1 MACGTCLLGAY
12 WLSDESH
19 LATAA
24 QAVQTANHST
34 TAKVQYGEPSSLV
47 EVKQAL
53 TTSTLETS
61 NVPATEHAFSDGLDK
76 QQRLADSH
84 DTAMMG
90 NSAKRLTQTYGEP
103 RPKTDATDNGKPIIN
118 LSIEQQLQTIIYGW
132 ELTQNSPINYSLSL
146 EQLFE
151 DPEGDLLTTRIW
163 LESANGLNV
172 LNQGQIMLQGAP
184 EQTDTT
190 TYLAVSARD
199 DYHGEDD
206 HAWVTTRF
214 ELPMVIEKQN
224 DTEHP
229 LIGDIV
235 YRLETTQQL
244 NGIAYTYEVVYCEA
258 FQFVDGEVLY
268 ASSNNMRLCPENSA
282 LKKVGSY
289 HISDDS
295 LIVSANDARQIWT
308 TKKVYSSQ
316 VHQDTQ
322 NYFTTVY
329 DGKQFESYTMQ
340 KNKRAMETRLN
351 VTTGEHKFQMVMFDY
366 LFPITGKGYVLGV
379 AGNYI
384 YDYSAL
390 GESEFEG
397 MDSDLNMKIE
407 TQDLYCDH
415 LHQFWYSSIL
425 AGPGEFTDIVSSSVD
440 PFNPDIPLHCG
451 EWYDPNWQRT
461 YTYFGLEYQDY
472 DIFQQGE
479 VYSYVLKPH
488 PQFADRVE
496 ELKINLIYHQPK
508 AIKSQAQ
515 LSPEK

>member
-1 MACGTCLLGAY
+1 MTKRYWIFGALSAGLLGAY
-12 WLSDESH
+12 WQSNESH
-19 LATAA
+19 LTSAA
-24 QAVQTANHST
+24 HTVQSADKTVT
-34 TAKVQYGEPSSLV
+34 TAQYGKRSSLV

-53 TTSTLETS
+53 TASSLEKS
-61 NVPATEHAFSDGLDK
+61 NSLAIEHAFDDVADRA
-76 QQRLADSH
+76 RLADH
-84 DTAMMG
+84 NDPTVTDNTAM
-90 NSAKRLTQTYGEP
+90 SLTQTYGEP
-103 RPKTDATDNGKPIIN
+103 RPNADTTDNGKPIIN
-118 LSIEQQLQTIIYGW
+118 LSVEQQLQTIIYAW
-132 ELTQNSPINYSLSL
+132 ELSQNSPINYSLSL
-146 EQLFE
+146 DQLFE

-172 LNQGQIMLQGAP
+172 LNQGQVMVQGAP
-184 EQTDTT
+184 KQSETI
-190 TYLAVSARD
+190 TYLAASARD

-214 ELPMVIEKQN
+214 ELPAVLDEKN
-224 DTEHP
+224 NTEHP
-229 LIGDIV
+229 LIGDVV
-235 YRLETTQQL
+235 YRLETTQL
-244 NGIAYTYEVVYCEA
+244 LGGVAYTYEVVYCEA
-258 FQFVDGEVLY
+258 FQFIEGEVFY
-268 ASSNNMRLCPENSA
+268 AAANNRRTCPENTA
-282 LKKVGSY
+282 LTKVGSY
-289 HISDDS
+289 QISDDS
-295 LIVSANDARQIWT
+295 LIVSANGSRQIWT
-308 TKKVYSSQ
+308 TKKIYPSQ
-316 VHQDTQ
+316 VHKGTD

-329 DGKQFESYTMQ
+329 NGNQFESYTLQ

-407 TQDLYCDH
+407 TQDLYCDN

-425 AGPGEFTDIVSSSVD
+425 AGPGEFTDIISSSND

-472 DIFQQGE
+472 DIFQEGE

-496 ELKINLIYHQPK
+496 EFKINLIYHRPK
-508 AIKSQAQ
+508 SA
-515 LSPEK
+515 E